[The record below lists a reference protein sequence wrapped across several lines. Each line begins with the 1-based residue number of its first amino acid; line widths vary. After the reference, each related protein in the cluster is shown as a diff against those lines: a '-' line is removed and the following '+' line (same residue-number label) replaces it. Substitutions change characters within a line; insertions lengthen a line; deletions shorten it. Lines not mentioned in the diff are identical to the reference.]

1 MCAGPGG
8 RMRPPVAGAHAR
20 QRGPVHAPGRSI
32 IELMD
37 PASGIG
43 IPVAFGAGLVSFL
56 SPCVLPLVPGYISA
70 VAGVLPGEIPARRA
84 LGPSPAVVASFSAL
98 FIALGLLCQQALPG
112 ALTRPAAVTGAGA
125 VVS

>member
-37 PASGIG
+37 PATGIG

-70 VAGVLPGEIPARRA
+70 VAGVVARSSLEPHSRSRGPRA
-84 LGPSPAVVASFSAL
+84 LDQRSGRSSQPQEPAV
-98 FIALGLLCQQALPG
+98 LLPTEHFCWPSTAPG
-112 ALTRPAAVTGAGA
+112 WEYR
-125 VVS
+125 S